1 MQDKLF
7 QDLRA
12 FCNTPQE
19 STSTGTKTPQEK
31 HGMLLS
37 SV

>member
-12 FCNTPQE
+12 FCDTPQE

-31 HGMLLS
+31 HGMLLP